1 MSRTWGPCDALGA
14 ASCTPSHYKT
24 GQLPP
29 SPRAPQGTRGSGVAL
44 PGAPSPQ
51 GPCVHPLP
59 ETAVARFRGRHAL
72 LGSGRALHPAVGAP
86 PPPCSWQLART
97 STRSGPGAQPPGC
110 LAGHLPRCTS
120 QSYLGVQEP
129 CSGGPLTR
137 GSISE
142 VQGSRRPGHR
152 ARWAPLAPPWGRP
165 RGSMQ
170 TPRTGS
176 GLGTG
181 WAGISSS

>member
-1 MSRTWGPCDALGA
+1 MTLQERPAAHLPTTKQVSFHRALGPPRGPGEVGLL
-14 ASCTPSHYKT
+14 CQEH
-24 GQLPP
+24 LP
-29 SPRAPQGTRGSGVAL
+29 PRAPACTLCPRRQWPDFEGDMHCLGADMPCTQLWVPL
-44 PGAPSPQ
+44 PHHAPGNRPAPPPDRVQAPSPQ
-51 GPCVHPLP
+51 
-59 ETAVARFRGRHAL
+59 
-72 LGSGRALHPAVGAP
+72 
-86 PPPCSWQLART
+86 
-97 STRSGPGAQPPGC
+97 GC

-152 ARWAPLAPPWGRP
+152 ARWAPLAPLWGRL

-181 WAGISSS
+181 WAGISSG